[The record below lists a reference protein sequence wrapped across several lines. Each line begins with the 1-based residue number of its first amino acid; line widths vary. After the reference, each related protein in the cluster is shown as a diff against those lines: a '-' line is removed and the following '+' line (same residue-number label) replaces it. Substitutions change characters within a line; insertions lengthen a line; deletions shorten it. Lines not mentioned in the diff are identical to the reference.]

1 MRGLPPELVTPASAQ
16 PVTLAEAKAHCRV
29 DHDEDDARLE
39 LAIEAA
45 TRHLDGYG
53 GILGRA
59 LLKQR
64 WRQHLAFWP
73 ASRCIDLVLAPV
85 MADDVEVTARLAD
98 GSSQVLDPGSYRL
111 LSAGTASPRLL
122 LAFSADLPALASEPD
137 AVAIAY
143 DAGYGE
149 DPADVPAAIR
159 AAILMMVGDLYRF
172 TESAAPG
179 ASAAVPMSPTVD
191 RLLAPFRRML
201 L

>member
-1 MRGLPPELVTPASAQ
+1 MRCLPPELVTPASVQ

-29 DHDEDDARLE
+29 DHGEDDARLN
-39 LAIEAA
+39 LAIDAA

-73 ASRCIDLVLAPV
+73 ASRCIDLALAPV
-85 MADDVEVTARLAD
+85 LVAGVVVTARLAD

-111 LSAGTASPRLL
+111 LAAGSASPRLL
-122 LAFSADLPALASEPD
+122 FSVSTSLPGLASEPD
-137 AVAIAY
+137 AVAIEY

-149 DPADVPAAIR
+149 VPAGVPGAIR

-179 ASAAVPMSPTVD
+179 TAVAVPMTPTVD
-191 RLLAPFRRML
+191 RLLAPYRRIL

>member
-1 MRGLPPELVTPASAQ
+1 MRCLPPELVTPASLQ
-16 PVTLAEAKAHCRV
+16 PVTLEEAKAHCRV
-29 DHDEDDARLE
+29 DHDLDDAKLT

-85 MADDVEVTARLAD
+85 LAANIAVTARLPDAT
-98 GSSQVLDPGSYRL
+98 SQVLDAGAYRL
-111 LSAGTASPRLL
+111 LAATSSSPRLL
-122 LAFSADLPALASEPD
+122 LSVSASLPGLASEPD
-137 AVAIAY
+137 AVAIEY

-149 DPADVPAAIR
+149 DSADVPGPIR

-179 ASAAVPMSPTVD
+179 TAVAVPMTPTVD
-191 RLLAPFRRML
+191 RLLAPYRRL
-201 L
+201 TL